1 MMNYMLNR
9 MNCFAVVFI
18 VAMAGSCKSSKNTTA
33 ETKSASATLTEAKI
47 LPSEPLKTGDN
58 VPTV

>member
-18 VAMAGSCKSSKNTTA
+18 VAMAGSCKSSKKHNCRNQIGKCNINRGKNYIA
-33 ETKSASATLTEAKI
+33 
-47 LPSEPLKTGDN
+47 
-58 VPTV
+58 